1 MAPTLLLASVT
12 VARPVLMPVWM
23 LVVAVI
29 VVLIVS
35 GWLIGTLIGTRRDTS
50 RQVGDVPMAPED
62 LFFTSDHFLR
72 SFTCTSVVL
81 GVLTTNWQATTVT

>member
-35 GWLIGTLIGTRRDTS
+35 G
-50 RQVGDVPMAPED
+50 
-62 LFFTSDHFLR
+62 
-72 SFTCTSVVL
+72 
-81 GVLTTNWQATTVT
+81 